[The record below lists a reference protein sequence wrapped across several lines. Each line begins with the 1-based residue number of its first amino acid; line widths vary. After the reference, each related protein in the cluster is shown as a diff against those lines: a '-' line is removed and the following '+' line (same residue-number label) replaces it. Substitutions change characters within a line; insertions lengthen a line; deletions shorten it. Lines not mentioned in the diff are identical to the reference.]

1 MPPVCAHRAL
11 LRVRLLCMFGMLQH
25 TFIDSTGNWADM
37 RWPICTG

>member
-11 LRVRLLCMFGMLQH
+11 LRVRLLCMFGMLKH
-25 TFIDSTGNWADM
+25 TFIDSGNWADM